1 MAWTF
6 FLYILGVKTKTQFKE
21 KMYRFLTYVPD
32 IDSALNDFWNVNEHK
47 VKFWYKDRQKDDD
60 IIISASPEFLLKP
73 ICERLGIKNL
83 MASKV
88 DKHTGLYDGE
98 NCWGEEK
105 VKRLYEKFPNA
116 KCEEFY
122 SDSLSDTPLA
132 ELADKAMIIRENELI
147 EFANKCKYDSYSKD
161 KIVKLTA
168 DIDVSGSD
176 FKGISYFA
184 GTFDGGSHIISGFNV
199 DYKGSD
205 FGFFRYIAE
214 SGFITNL
221 NISGSINVTG
231 SQENIGGIAGV
242 NKGVINESSFSGKVN
257 ASTAT
262 GAIAGYNHENA
273 KIVSCTSDADI
284 LATNQTGGIAGVN
297 DGLISSCTSK
307 SRVNTQELDT
317 TLDIGGVDVG
327 TLNLTQNVI
336 DRNDMGGIA
345 GESTG
350 IISDCVNYGKI
361 GFAHTGYNV
370 GGIAGKQSGKVI
382 TCSNEGEIYGRKDVG
397 GIVGQAEPD
406 IESEYL
412 NDRVDDVQSSID
424 IINSTLNNMSSSMNN
439 ASSDVKSYTENII
452 DQYKELLDKLQDKLN
467 GNNDNDE
474 KIEDFVDDISKDI
487 ENSTVADDIHGLADT
502 VDSEIR
508 TIADSIERISAQ
520 IKNIGNTVT
529 ETMDVVTS
537 DDNYIEDIS
546 SADSA
551 QNSDGVIAKSVN
563 RGAVHGDINAG
574 GIAGTMNVEYD
585 VDPEYDLDITETTN
599 VRLRSTV
606 SDVVIYCINYGEVNS
621 KKDCAGGIVGL
632 QELGLVY
639 GSEGYGTVKSETGNY
654 AGGIAGNSAS
664 AITDSYSLCNVE
676 SEDYTG
682 GICGKGYTM
691 QNCISIPAIL
701 GDGEAKG
708 SLAGIIESDGEVS
721 TNIFVNDIYG
731 GIDDINYSGKADSA
745 SYEAVMAM
753 ENIPDG
759 FHRVTLVFKADGNVI
774 DTKNIAYNAN
784 LGVSELPSIPDK
796 DGFYAQWPENI
807 VSKPILQNTVVE
819 AEYHVWIESV
829 AGDIASQ
836 NDKPLFIAEG
846 KFYDDNKIT
855 LSKCDTDNLSGD
867 IEYSYAWKMRGTDVK
882 DKGTKTCHFY
892 IKNTL
897 GSSEVWYR
905 DNADSGWVKADAK
918 EHGSY
923 MTAEIP
929 YEADFAVIH
938 KESSNMIYYIC
949 GGAAACIIVLAVIII
964 KKRKK
969 RNK

>member
-1 MAWTF
+1 MKKYLKKRIIPAG
-6 FLYILGVKTKTQFKE
+6 LSLILIIMTVISI
-21 KMYRFLTYVPD
+21 MPINV
-32 IDSALNDFWNVNEHK
+32 SAE
-47 VKFWYKDRQKDDD
+47 
-60 IIISASPEFLLKP
+60 
-73 ICERLGIKNL
+73 
-83 MASKV
+83 
-88 DKHTGLYDGE
+88 
-98 NCWGEEK
+98 
-105 VKRLYEKFPNA
+105 
-116 KCEEFY
+116 
-122 SDSLSDTPLA
+122 DSLNVIEIS
-132 ELADKAMIIRENELI
+132 RVNELI

-221 NISGSINVTG
+221 NISGSINITG
-231 SQENIGGIAGV
+231 SQKNIGGIAGV

-487 ENSTVADDIHGLADT
+487 ENSTVADDIHGVADT

-537 DDNYIEDIS
+537 DDDYIEDIS

-784 LGVSELPSIPDK
+784 LGVSELPAIPDK
-796 DGFYAQWPENI
+796 DGYYAQWPENI

-892 IKNTL
+892 IKNTS

>member
-1 MAWTF
+1 MTMKKYLKKRIIPAG
-6 FLYILGVKTKTQFKE
+6 LSLILIIMTVISI
-21 KMYRFLTYVPD
+21 MPINV
-32 IDSALNDFWNVNEHK
+32 SAE
-47 VKFWYKDRQKDDD
+47 
-60 IIISASPEFLLKP
+60 
-73 ICERLGIKNL
+73 
-83 MASKV
+83 
-88 DKHTGLYDGE
+88 
-98 NCWGEEK
+98 
-105 VKRLYEKFPNA
+105 
-116 KCEEFY
+116 
-122 SDSLSDTPLA
+122 DSLNVIEIS
-132 ELADKAMIIRENELI
+132 RVNELI

-606 SDVVIYCINYGEVNS
+606 SDVVIYCINYGEVNL

-796 DGFYAQWPENI
+796 DGYYAQWPENI

-867 IEYSYAWKMRGTDVK
+867 IEYSYAWKMRGIDVK

-892 IKNTL
+892 IKNTS

>member
-1 MAWTF
+1 MTMKKYLKKRIIPAG
-6 FLYILGVKTKTQFKE
+6 LSLILIIMTVISI
-21 KMYRFLTYVPD
+21 MPINV
-32 IDSALNDFWNVNEHK
+32 SAENSLNVIE
-47 VKFWYKDRQKDDD
+47 
-60 IIISASPEFLLKP
+60 IS
-73 ICERLGIKNL
+73 R
-83 MASKV
+83 V
-88 DKHTGLYDGE
+88 
-98 NCWGEEK
+98 
-105 VKRLYEKFPNA
+105 
-116 KCEEFY
+116 
-122 SDSLSDTPLA
+122 
-132 ELADKAMIIRENELI
+132 NELI

-231 SQENIGGIAGV
+231 SQKNIGGIAGV

-487 ENSTVADDIHGLADT
+487 ENSTVADDIHGVADT

-537 DDNYIEDIS
+537 DDDYIEDIS

-745 SYEAVMAM
+745 SYEAVMAL
-753 ENIPDG
+753 EIIPDG

-796 DGFYAQWPENI
+796 DGYYAQWPENI

-892 IKNTL
+892 IKNTS

>member
-1 MAWTF
+1 MTMKKYLKKRIIPAG
-6 FLYILGVKTKTQFKE
+6 LSLILIIMTVISI
-21 KMYRFLTYVPD
+21 MPINV
-32 IDSALNDFWNVNEHK
+32 SAE
-47 VKFWYKDRQKDDD
+47 
-60 IIISASPEFLLKP
+60 
-73 ICERLGIKNL
+73 
-83 MASKV
+83 
-88 DKHTGLYDGE
+88 
-98 NCWGEEK
+98 
-105 VKRLYEKFPNA
+105 
-116 KCEEFY
+116 
-122 SDSLSDTPLA
+122 DSLNVIEIS
-132 ELADKAMIIRENELI
+132 RVNELI

-184 GTFDGGSHIISGFNV
+184 GTFDGGSHIISGFNI

-382 TCSNEGEIYGRKDVG
+382 TCSNGGEIYGRKDVG

-487 ENSTVADDIHGLADT
+487 ENSTVADDIHGVADT

-537 DDNYIEDIS
+537 DDDYIEDIS

-621 KKDCAGGIVGL
+621 KKDCAGGVVGL

-784 LGVSELPSIPDK
+784 LGVSELPAIPDK
-796 DGFYAQWPENI
+796 DGYYAQWPENI

-892 IKNTL
+892 IKNTS

>member
-1 MAWTF
+1 MTMKKYLKKRIIPAG
-6 FLYILGVKTKTQFKE
+6 LSLILIIMTVISI
-21 KMYRFLTYVPD
+21 MPINV
-32 IDSALNDFWNVNEHK
+32 SAE
-47 VKFWYKDRQKDDD
+47 
-60 IIISASPEFLLKP
+60 
-73 ICERLGIKNL
+73 
-83 MASKV
+83 
-88 DKHTGLYDGE
+88 
-98 NCWGEEK
+98 
-105 VKRLYEKFPNA
+105 
-116 KCEEFY
+116 
-122 SDSLSDTPLA
+122 DSLNVIEIS
-132 ELADKAMIIRENELI
+132 RVNELI

-221 NISGSINVTG
+221 NISGSINATG

-474 KIEDFVDDISKDI
+474 KIEDFVDDISKNI

>member
-1 MAWTF
+1 MTMKKYLKKRIIPAG
-6 FLYILGVKTKTQFKE
+6 LSLILIIMTVISI
-21 KMYRFLTYVPD
+21 MPINV
-32 IDSALNDFWNVNEHK
+32 SAE
-47 VKFWYKDRQKDDD
+47 
-60 IIISASPEFLLKP
+60 
-73 ICERLGIKNL
+73 
-83 MASKV
+83 
-88 DKHTGLYDGE
+88 
-98 NCWGEEK
+98 
-105 VKRLYEKFPNA
+105 
-116 KCEEFY
+116 
-122 SDSLSDTPLA
+122 DSLNVIEIS
-132 ELADKAMIIRENELI
+132 RVNELI

-452 DQYKELLDKLQDKLN
+452 DQYNELLDKLQDKLN

-537 DDNYIEDIS
+537 DDDYIEDIS

-563 RGAVHGDINAG
+563 RGAVHGDINVG

-796 DGFYAQWPENI
+796 DGYYAQWPENI

-892 IKNTL
+892 IKNTS

>member
-1 MAWTF
+1 MTMKKYLKKRIIPAG
-6 FLYILGVKTKTQFKE
+6 LSLILIIMTVISI
-21 KMYRFLTYVPD
+21 MP
-32 IDSALNDFWNVNEHK
+32 INASAE
-47 VKFWYKDRQKDDD
+47 
-60 IIISASPEFLLKP
+60 
-73 ICERLGIKNL
+73 
-83 MASKV
+83 
-88 DKHTGLYDGE
+88 
-98 NCWGEEK
+98 
-105 VKRLYEKFPNA
+105 
-116 KCEEFY
+116 
-122 SDSLSDTPLA
+122 DSLNVIEIS
-132 ELADKAMIIRENELI
+132 RVNELI

-273 KIVSCTSDADI
+273 KIVSCISDADI

-892 IKNTL
+892 IKNTS

-938 KESSNMIYYIC
+938 KESSNIIYYIC

>member
-1 MAWTF
+1 MTMKKYLKKRIIPAG
-6 FLYILGVKTKTQFKE
+6 LSLILIIMTVISI
-21 KMYRFLTYVPD
+21 MPINV
-32 IDSALNDFWNVNEHK
+32 SAE
-47 VKFWYKDRQKDDD
+47 
-60 IIISASPEFLLKP
+60 
-73 ICERLGIKNL
+73 
-83 MASKV
+83 
-88 DKHTGLYDGE
+88 
-98 NCWGEEK
+98 
-105 VKRLYEKFPNA
+105 
-116 KCEEFY
+116 
-122 SDSLSDTPLA
+122 DSLNVIEIS
-132 ELADKAMIIRENELI
+132 RVNELI

-474 KIEDFVDDISKDI
+474 KLEDFIDDISKDI
-487 ENSTVADDIHGLADT
+487 ENSTVADDIHGVADT

-537 DDNYIEDIS
+537 DDDYIEDIS

-796 DGFYAQWPENI
+796 DGYYAQWPENI

-892 IKNTL
+892 IKNTS

>member
-1 MAWTF
+1 MTMKKYLKKRIIPAG
-6 FLYILGVKTKTQFKE
+6 LSLILIIMTVISI
-21 KMYRFLTYVPD
+21 MPINV
-32 IDSALNDFWNVNEHK
+32 SAE
-47 VKFWYKDRQKDDD
+47 
-60 IIISASPEFLLKP
+60 
-73 ICERLGIKNL
+73 
-83 MASKV
+83 
-88 DKHTGLYDGE
+88 
-98 NCWGEEK
+98 
-105 VKRLYEKFPNA
+105 
-116 KCEEFY
+116 
-122 SDSLSDTPLA
+122 DSLNVIEIS
-132 ELADKAMIIRENELI
+132 RVNELI

-487 ENSTVADDIHGLADT
+487 ENSTVADDIHGVADT

-537 DDNYIEDIS
+537 DDDYIEDIS

-796 DGFYAQWPENI
+796 DGYYAQWPENI

-829 AGDIASQ
+829 AGDIALQ

-892 IKNTL
+892 IKNTS

>member
-1 MAWTF
+1 MTMKKYLKKRIIPAG
-6 FLYILGVKTKTQFKE
+6 LSLILIIMTVISI
-21 KMYRFLTYVPD
+21 MPINV
-32 IDSALNDFWNVNEHK
+32 SAE
-47 VKFWYKDRQKDDD
+47 
-60 IIISASPEFLLKP
+60 
-73 ICERLGIKNL
+73 
-83 MASKV
+83 
-88 DKHTGLYDGE
+88 
-98 NCWGEEK
+98 
-105 VKRLYEKFPNA
+105 
-116 KCEEFY
+116 
-122 SDSLSDTPLA
+122 DSLNVIEIS
-132 ELADKAMIIRENELI
+132 RVNELI

-474 KIEDFVDDISKDI
+474 KIEYFVDDISKDI
-487 ENSTVADDIHGLADT
+487 ENSTVADDIHGVADT

-537 DDNYIEDIS
+537 DDDYIEDIS

-796 DGFYAQWPENI
+796 DGYYAQWPENI

-892 IKNTL
+892 IKNTS

>member
-1 MAWTF
+1 MTMKKYLKKRIIPAG
-6 FLYILGVKTKTQFKE
+6 LSLILIIMTVISI
-21 KMYRFLTYVPD
+21 MPINV
-32 IDSALNDFWNVNEHK
+32 SAE
-47 VKFWYKDRQKDDD
+47 
-60 IIISASPEFLLKP
+60 
-73 ICERLGIKNL
+73 
-83 MASKV
+83 
-88 DKHTGLYDGE
+88 
-98 NCWGEEK
+98 
-105 VKRLYEKFPNA
+105 
-116 KCEEFY
+116 
-122 SDSLSDTPLA
+122 DSLNVIEIS
-132 ELADKAMIIRENELI
+132 RVNELI

-231 SQENIGGIAGV
+231 SQKNIGGIAGV

-257 ASTAT
+257 VSTAT

-487 ENSTVADDIHGLADT
+487 ENSTVADDIHGVADT

-537 DDNYIEDIS
+537 DDDYIEDIS

-796 DGFYAQWPENI
+796 DGYYAQWPENI

-892 IKNTL
+892 IKNTS

>member
-1 MAWTF
+1 MTMKKYLKKRIIPAG
-6 FLYILGVKTKTQFKE
+6 LSLILIIMTVISI
-21 KMYRFLTYVPD
+21 MPINV
-32 IDSALNDFWNVNEHK
+32 SAEGSLNVIE
-47 VKFWYKDRQKDDD
+47 
-60 IIISASPEFLLKP
+60 IS
-73 ICERLGIKNL
+73 R
-83 MASKV
+83 V
-88 DKHTGLYDGE
+88 
-98 NCWGEEK
+98 
-105 VKRLYEKFPNA
+105 
-116 KCEEFY
+116 
-122 SDSLSDTPLA
+122 
-132 ELADKAMIIRENELI
+132 NELI

-452 DQYKELLDKLQDKLN
+452 DQYNELLDKLQDKLN

-487 ENSTVADDIHGLADT
+487 ENSTVADDIHGVADT

-537 DDNYIEDIS
+537 DDDYIEDIS

-855 LSKCDTDNLSGD
+855 LSKCDTDNLSGN

-892 IKNTL
+892 IKNTS

>member
-1 MAWTF
+1 MTMKKYLKKRIIPAG
-6 FLYILGVKTKTQFKE
+6 LSLILIIMTVISI
-21 KMYRFLTYVPD
+21 MPINV
-32 IDSALNDFWNVNEHK
+32 SAE
-47 VKFWYKDRQKDDD
+47 
-60 IIISASPEFLLKP
+60 
-73 ICERLGIKNL
+73 
-83 MASKV
+83 
-88 DKHTGLYDGE
+88 
-98 NCWGEEK
+98 
-105 VKRLYEKFPNA
+105 
-116 KCEEFY
+116 
-122 SDSLSDTPLA
+122 DSLNVIEIS
-132 ELADKAMIIRENELI
+132 RVNELI

-467 GNNDNDE
+467 GNNDE

-487 ENSTVADDIHGLADT
+487 ENSTVADDIHGVADT

-537 DDNYIEDIS
+537 DDDYIEDIS

-784 LGVSELPSIPDK
+784 LGVLELPSIPDK

-892 IKNTL
+892 IKNTS

>member
-1 MAWTF
+1 MTMKKYLKKRIIPAG
-6 FLYILGVKTKTQFKE
+6 LSLILIIMTVISI
-21 KMYRFLTYVPD
+21 MPINV
-32 IDSALNDFWNVNEHK
+32 SAE
-47 VKFWYKDRQKDDD
+47 
-60 IIISASPEFLLKP
+60 
-73 ICERLGIKNL
+73 
-83 MASKV
+83 
-88 DKHTGLYDGE
+88 
-98 NCWGEEK
+98 
-105 VKRLYEKFPNA
+105 
-116 KCEEFY
+116 
-122 SDSLSDTPLA
+122 DSLNVIEIS
-132 ELADKAMIIRENELI
+132 RVNELI

-231 SQENIGGIAGV
+231 SQKNIGGIAGV

-487 ENSTVADDIHGLADT
+487 ENSTVADDIHGVADT

-537 DDNYIEDIS
+537 DDDYIEDIS

-639 GSEGYGTVKSETGNY
+639 GSEGYGTAKSETGNY

-664 AITDSYSLCNVE
+664 AITDSYSLCHVE

-796 DGFYAQWPENI
+796 DGYYAQWPENI

-892 IKNTL
+892 IKNTS

>member
-1 MAWTF
+1 MTMKKYLKKRIIPAG
-6 FLYILGVKTKTQFKE
+6 LSLILIIMTVISI
-21 KMYRFLTYVPD
+21 MPINV
-32 IDSALNDFWNVNEHK
+32 SAE
-47 VKFWYKDRQKDDD
+47 
-60 IIISASPEFLLKP
+60 
-73 ICERLGIKNL
+73 
-83 MASKV
+83 
-88 DKHTGLYDGE
+88 
-98 NCWGEEK
+98 
-105 VKRLYEKFPNA
+105 
-116 KCEEFY
+116 
-122 SDSLSDTPLA
+122 DSLNVIEIS
-132 ELADKAMIIRENELI
+132 RVNELI

-231 SQENIGGIAGV
+231 SQKNIGGIAGV

-487 ENSTVADDIHGLADT
+487 ENSTVEDDIHGVADT

-537 DDNYIEDIS
+537 DDDYIEDIS

-796 DGFYAQWPENI
+796 DGYYAQWPENI

-892 IKNTL
+892 IKNTS

>member
-1 MAWTF
+1 MTMKKYLKKRIIPAG
-6 FLYILGVKTKTQFKE
+6 LSLILIIMTVISI
-21 KMYRFLTYVPD
+21 MPINV
-32 IDSALNDFWNVNEHK
+32 SAE
-47 VKFWYKDRQKDDD
+47 
-60 IIISASPEFLLKP
+60 
-73 ICERLGIKNL
+73 
-83 MASKV
+83 
-88 DKHTGLYDGE
+88 
-98 NCWGEEK
+98 
-105 VKRLYEKFPNA
+105 
-116 KCEEFY
+116 
-122 SDSLSDTPLA
+122 DSLNVIEIS
-132 ELADKAMIIRENELI
+132 RVNELI

-231 SQENIGGIAGV
+231 SQKNIGGIAGV

-487 ENSTVADDIHGLADT
+487 ENSTVADDIHGVADT

-537 DDNYIEDIS
+537 DDDYIEDIS

-691 QNCISIPAIL
+691 QNCISIPTIL

-745 SYEAVMAM
+745 GYEAVMAM

-796 DGFYAQWPENI
+796 DGYYAQWPENI

-819 AEYHVWIESV
+819 AEYHVWVESV

-892 IKNTL
+892 IKNTS

>member
-1 MAWTF
+1 MTMKKYLKKRIIPAG
-6 FLYILGVKTKTQFKE
+6 LSLILIIMTVISIMTIN
-21 KMYRFLTYVPD
+21 V
-32 IDSALNDFWNVNEHK
+32 SAE
-47 VKFWYKDRQKDDD
+47 
-60 IIISASPEFLLKP
+60 
-73 ICERLGIKNL
+73 
-83 MASKV
+83 
-88 DKHTGLYDGE
+88 
-98 NCWGEEK
+98 
-105 VKRLYEKFPNA
+105 
-116 KCEEFY
+116 
-122 SDSLSDTPLA
+122 DSLNVIEIS
-132 ELADKAMIIRENELI
+132 RVNELI

-231 SQENIGGIAGV
+231 SQKNIGGIAGV

-606 SDVVIYCINYGEVNS
+606 SDVVIYCINYGEVNL

-796 DGFYAQWPENI
+796 DGYYAQWPENI

-892 IKNTL
+892 IKNTS

>member
-1 MAWTF
+1 MTMKKYLKKRIIPAG
-6 FLYILGVKTKTQFKE
+6 LSLILIIMTVISI
-21 KMYRFLTYVPD
+21 MPINV
-32 IDSALNDFWNVNEHK
+32 SAE
-47 VKFWYKDRQKDDD
+47 
-60 IIISASPEFLLKP
+60 
-73 ICERLGIKNL
+73 
-83 MASKV
+83 
-88 DKHTGLYDGE
+88 
-98 NCWGEEK
+98 
-105 VKRLYEKFPNA
+105 
-116 KCEEFY
+116 
-122 SDSLSDTPLA
+122 DSLNVIEIS
-132 ELADKAMIIRENELI
+132 RVNELI

-184 GTFDGGSHIISGFNV
+184 GIFDGGSHIISGFNV

-796 DGFYAQWPENI
+796 DGYYAQWPENI

>member
-1 MAWTF
+1 MTMKKYLKKRIIPAG
-6 FLYILGVKTKTQFKE
+6 LSLILIIMTVISI
-21 KMYRFLTYVPD
+21 MPINV
-32 IDSALNDFWNVNEHK
+32 SAE
-47 VKFWYKDRQKDDD
+47 
-60 IIISASPEFLLKP
+60 
-73 ICERLGIKNL
+73 
-83 MASKV
+83 
-88 DKHTGLYDGE
+88 
-98 NCWGEEK
+98 
-105 VKRLYEKFPNA
+105 
-116 KCEEFY
+116 
-122 SDSLSDTPLA
+122 DSLNVIEIS
-132 ELADKAMIIRENELI
+132 RVNELI

-487 ENSTVADDIHGLADT
+487 ENSTVADDIHGVADT

-520 IKNIGNTVT
+520 IKNIGNTVI

-537 DDNYIEDIS
+537 DDDYIEDIS

-691 QNCISIPAIL
+691 QNCISIPTIL

-796 DGFYAQWPENI
+796 DGYYAQWPENI

>member
-1 MAWTF
+1 MTMKKYLKKRIIPAG
-6 FLYILGVKTKTQFKE
+6 LSLILIIMTVISI
-21 KMYRFLTYVPD
+21 MPINV
-32 IDSALNDFWNVNEHK
+32 SAE
-47 VKFWYKDRQKDDD
+47 
-60 IIISASPEFLLKP
+60 
-73 ICERLGIKNL
+73 
-83 MASKV
+83 
-88 DKHTGLYDGE
+88 
-98 NCWGEEK
+98 
-105 VKRLYEKFPNA
+105 
-116 KCEEFY
+116 
-122 SDSLSDTPLA
+122 DSLNVIEIS
-132 ELADKAMIIRENELI
+132 RVNELI

-487 ENSTVADDIHGLADT
+487 ENSTVADDIHGVADT

-537 DDNYIEDIS
+537 DDDYIEDIS

-563 RGAVHGDINAG
+563 RVAVHGDINAG

-892 IKNTL
+892 IKNTS

>member
-1 MAWTF
+1 MTMKKYLKKRIIPAG
-6 FLYILGVKTKTQFKE
+6 LSLILIIMTVISI
-21 KMYRFLTYVPD
+21 MPINV
-32 IDSALNDFWNVNEHK
+32 SAE
-47 VKFWYKDRQKDDD
+47 
-60 IIISASPEFLLKP
+60 
-73 ICERLGIKNL
+73 
-83 MASKV
+83 
-88 DKHTGLYDGE
+88 
-98 NCWGEEK
+98 
-105 VKRLYEKFPNA
+105 
-116 KCEEFY
+116 
-122 SDSLSDTPLA
+122 DSLNVIEIS
-132 ELADKAMIIRENELI
+132 RVNELI

-487 ENSTVADDIHGLADT
+487 ENSTVADDIHGVADT

-537 DDNYIEDIS
+537 DDDYIEDIS

-585 VDPEYDLDITETTN
+585 VDPEYDLDITEATN

-691 QNCISIPAIL
+691 QDCISIPAIL

-796 DGFYAQWPENI
+796 DGYYAQWPENI

-892 IKNTL
+892 IKNTS

>member
-1 MAWTF
+1 MTMKKYLKKRIIPAGLSLILIIMTVISIMPINVSAED
-6 FLYILGVKTKTQFKE
+6 FL
-21 KMYRFLTYVPD
+21 
-32 IDSALNDFWNVNEHK
+32 NVIE
-47 VKFWYKDRQKDDD
+47 
-60 IIISASPEFLLKP
+60 IS
-73 ICERLGIKNL
+73 R
-83 MASKV
+83 V
-88 DKHTGLYDGE
+88 
-98 NCWGEEK
+98 
-105 VKRLYEKFPNA
+105 
-116 KCEEFY
+116 
-122 SDSLSDTPLA
+122 
-132 ELADKAMIIRENELI
+132 NELI

-487 ENSTVADDIHGLADT
+487 ENSTVADDIHGVADT

-537 DDNYIEDIS
+537 DDDYIEDIS

-855 LSKCDTDNLSGD
+855 LSKCDTDNLSGN

-892 IKNTL
+892 IKNTS

>member
-1 MAWTF
+1 MTMKKYLKKRIIPAG
-6 FLYILGVKTKTQFKE
+6 LSLILIIMTVISI
-21 KMYRFLTYVPD
+21 MPINV
-32 IDSALNDFWNVNEHK
+32 SAE
-47 VKFWYKDRQKDDD
+47 
-60 IIISASPEFLLKP
+60 
-73 ICERLGIKNL
+73 
-83 MASKV
+83 
-88 DKHTGLYDGE
+88 
-98 NCWGEEK
+98 
-105 VKRLYEKFPNA
+105 
-116 KCEEFY
+116 
-122 SDSLSDTPLA
+122 DSLNVIEIS
-132 ELADKAMIIRENELI
+132 RVNELI

-221 NISGSINVTG
+221 NISGSINVTR
-231 SQENIGGIAGV
+231 SQKNIGGIAGV

-487 ENSTVADDIHGLADT
+487 ENSTVADDIHGVADT

-537 DDNYIEDIS
+537 DDDYIEDIS

-796 DGFYAQWPENI
+796 DGYYAQWPENI

-867 IEYSYAWKMRGTDVK
+867 IEYSYAWKTRGTDVK

-892 IKNTL
+892 IKNTS

>member
-1 MAWTF
+1 MTMKKYLKKRIIPAG
-6 FLYILGVKTKTQFKE
+6 LSLILIIMTVISI
-21 KMYRFLTYVPD
+21 MPINV
-32 IDSALNDFWNVNEHK
+32 SAE
-47 VKFWYKDRQKDDD
+47 
-60 IIISASPEFLLKP
+60 
-73 ICERLGIKNL
+73 
-83 MASKV
+83 
-88 DKHTGLYDGE
+88 
-98 NCWGEEK
+98 
-105 VKRLYEKFPNA
+105 
-116 KCEEFY
+116 
-122 SDSLSDTPLA
+122 DSLNVIEIS
-132 ELADKAMIIRENELI
+132 RVNELI

-242 NKGVINESSFSGKVN
+242 NKGIINESSFSGKVN

-574 GIAGTMNVEYD
+574 GIAGTINVEYD

-892 IKNTL
+892 IKNTS

>member
-1 MAWTF
+1 MTMKKYLKKRIIPAG
-6 FLYILGVKTKTQFKE
+6 LSLILIIMTVISI
-21 KMYRFLTYVPD
+21 MPINV
-32 IDSALNDFWNVNEHK
+32 SAE
-47 VKFWYKDRQKDDD
+47 
-60 IIISASPEFLLKP
+60 
-73 ICERLGIKNL
+73 
-83 MASKV
+83 
-88 DKHTGLYDGE
+88 
-98 NCWGEEK
+98 
-105 VKRLYEKFPNA
+105 
-116 KCEEFY
+116 
-122 SDSLSDTPLA
+122 DSLNVIEIS
-132 ELADKAMIIRENELI
+132 RVNELI

-487 ENSTVADDIHGLADT
+487 ENSTVADDIHGVADT

-537 DDNYIEDIS
+537 DDDYIEDIS

-892 IKNTL
+892 IKNTS

-969 RNK
+969 EISNVCQA

>member
-1 MAWTF
+1 MTMKKYLKKRIIPAG
-6 FLYILGVKTKTQFKE
+6 LSLILIIMTVISI
-21 KMYRFLTYVPD
+21 MPINV
-32 IDSALNDFWNVNEHK
+32 SAE
-47 VKFWYKDRQKDDD
+47 
-60 IIISASPEFLLKP
+60 
-73 ICERLGIKNL
+73 
-83 MASKV
+83 
-88 DKHTGLYDGE
+88 
-98 NCWGEEK
+98 
-105 VKRLYEKFPNA
+105 
-116 KCEEFY
+116 
-122 SDSLSDTPLA
+122 DSLNVIEIS
-132 ELADKAMIIRENELI
+132 RVNELI

-231 SQENIGGIAGV
+231 SQKNIGGIAGV

-487 ENSTVADDIHGLADT
+487 ENSTVADDIHGVADT

-537 DDNYIEDIS
+537 DDDYIEDIS

-585 VDPEYDLDITETTN
+585 VDPEYNLDITETTN

-796 DGFYAQWPENI
+796 DGYYAQWPENI

-892 IKNTL
+892 IKNTS

>member
-1 MAWTF
+1 MTMKKYLKKRIIPAG
-6 FLYILGVKTKTQFKE
+6 LSLILIIMTVISI
-21 KMYRFLTYVPD
+21 MPINV
-32 IDSALNDFWNVNEHK
+32 SAE
-47 VKFWYKDRQKDDD
+47 
-60 IIISASPEFLLKP
+60 
-73 ICERLGIKNL
+73 
-83 MASKV
+83 
-88 DKHTGLYDGE
+88 
-98 NCWGEEK
+98 
-105 VKRLYEKFPNA
+105 
-116 KCEEFY
+116 
-122 SDSLSDTPLA
+122 DSLNVIEIS
-132 ELADKAMIIRENELI
+132 RVNELI

-231 SQENIGGIAGV
+231 SQKNIGGIAGV

-452 DQYKELLDKLQDKLN
+452 DQYKELLGKLQDKLN

-487 ENSTVADDIHGLADT
+487 ENSTVADDIHGVADT

-537 DDNYIEDIS
+537 DDDYIEDIS

-796 DGFYAQWPENI
+796 DGYYAQWPENI

-867 IEYSYAWKMRGTDVK
+867 IEYSYVWKMRGTDVK

-892 IKNTL
+892 IKNTS

>member
-1 MAWTF
+1 MTMKKYLKKRIIPAG
-6 FLYILGVKTKTQFKE
+6 LSLILIIMTVISI
-21 KMYRFLTYVPD
+21 MPINV
-32 IDSALNDFWNVNEHK
+32 SAE
-47 VKFWYKDRQKDDD
+47 
-60 IIISASPEFLLKP
+60 
-73 ICERLGIKNL
+73 
-83 MASKV
+83 
-88 DKHTGLYDGE
+88 
-98 NCWGEEK
+98 
-105 VKRLYEKFPNA
+105 
-116 KCEEFY
+116 
-122 SDSLSDTPLA
+122 DSLNVIEIS
-132 ELADKAMIIRENELI
+132 RVNELI

-221 NISGSINVTG
+221 NISGSINITG
-231 SQENIGGIAGV
+231 SQKNIGGIAGV

-487 ENSTVADDIHGLADT
+487 ENSTVADDIHGVADT

-537 DDNYIEDIS
+537 DDDYIEDIS

-654 AGGIAGNSAS
+654 VGGIAGNSAS

-796 DGFYAQWPENI
+796 DGYYAQWPENI

-892 IKNTL
+892 IKNTS

>member
-1 MAWTF
+1 MTMKKYLKKRIIPAG
-6 FLYILGVKTKTQFKE
+6 LSLILIIMTVISI
-21 KMYRFLTYVPD
+21 MPINV
-32 IDSALNDFWNVNEHK
+32 SAE
-47 VKFWYKDRQKDDD
+47 
-60 IIISASPEFLLKP
+60 
-73 ICERLGIKNL
+73 
-83 MASKV
+83 
-88 DKHTGLYDGE
+88 
-98 NCWGEEK
+98 
-105 VKRLYEKFPNA
+105 
-116 KCEEFY
+116 
-122 SDSLSDTPLA
+122 DSLNVIEIS
-132 ELADKAMIIRENELI
+132 RVNELI

-231 SQENIGGIAGV
+231 SQKNIGGIAGV

-487 ENSTVADDIHGLADT
+487 ENSTVADDIHGVADT

-537 DDNYIEDIS
+537 DDDYIEDIS

-691 QNCISIPAIL
+691 QNCISIPTIL

-796 DGFYAQWPENI
+796 DGYYAQWPENI

-882 DKGTKTCHFY
+882 DKATKTCHFY
-892 IKNTL
+892 IKNTS

>member
-1 MAWTF
+1 MTMKKYLKKRIIPAG
-6 FLYILGVKTKTQFKE
+6 LSLILIIMTVISI
-21 KMYRFLTYVPD
+21 MPINV
-32 IDSALNDFWNVNEHK
+32 SAE
-47 VKFWYKDRQKDDD
+47 
-60 IIISASPEFLLKP
+60 
-73 ICERLGIKNL
+73 
-83 MASKV
+83 
-88 DKHTGLYDGE
+88 
-98 NCWGEEK
+98 
-105 VKRLYEKFPNA
+105 
-116 KCEEFY
+116 
-122 SDSLSDTPLA
+122 DSLNVIEIS
-132 ELADKAMIIRENELI
+132 RVNELI

-424 IINSTLNNMSSSMNN
+424 IINSTLNNMSSSMNY

-487 ENSTVADDIHGLADT
+487 ENSTVADDIHGVADT

-537 DDNYIEDIS
+537 DDDYIEDIS

-796 DGFYAQWPENI
+796 DGYYAQWPENI

-892 IKNTL
+892 IKNTS

>member
-1 MAWTF
+1 MTMKKYLKKRIIPAG
-6 FLYILGVKTKTQFKE
+6 LSLILIIMTVISI
-21 KMYRFLTYVPD
+21 MPINV
-32 IDSALNDFWNVNEHK
+32 SAE
-47 VKFWYKDRQKDDD
+47 
-60 IIISASPEFLLKP
+60 
-73 ICERLGIKNL
+73 
-83 MASKV
+83 
-88 DKHTGLYDGE
+88 
-98 NCWGEEK
+98 
-105 VKRLYEKFPNA
+105 
-116 KCEEFY
+116 
-122 SDSLSDTPLA
+122 DSLNVIEIS
-132 ELADKAMIIRENELI
+132 RVNELI

-231 SQENIGGIAGV
+231 SQKNIGGIAGV

-487 ENSTVADDIHGLADT
+487 ENSTVADDIHGVADT

-537 DDNYIEDIS
+537 DDDYIEDIS

-574 GIAGTMNVEYD
+574 GIAGTMNVEHD

-796 DGFYAQWPENI
+796 DGYYAQWPENI

-892 IKNTL
+892 IKNTS

>member
-1 MAWTF
+1 MTMKKYLKKRIIPAG
-6 FLYILGVKTKTQFKE
+6 LSLILIIMTVISI
-21 KMYRFLTYVPD
+21 MPINV
-32 IDSALNDFWNVNEHK
+32 SAE
-47 VKFWYKDRQKDDD
+47 
-60 IIISASPEFLLKP
+60 
-73 ICERLGIKNL
+73 
-83 MASKV
+83 
-88 DKHTGLYDGE
+88 
-98 NCWGEEK
+98 
-105 VKRLYEKFPNA
+105 
-116 KCEEFY
+116 
-122 SDSLSDTPLA
+122 DSLNVIEIS
-132 ELADKAMIIRENELI
+132 RVNELI

-923 MTAEIP
+923 MIAEIP

>member
-1 MAWTF
+1 MTMKKYLKKRIIPAG
-6 FLYILGVKTKTQFKE
+6 LSLILIIMTVISI
-21 KMYRFLTYVPD
+21 MPINV
-32 IDSALNDFWNVNEHK
+32 SAE
-47 VKFWYKDRQKDDD
+47 
-60 IIISASPEFLLKP
+60 
-73 ICERLGIKNL
+73 
-83 MASKV
+83 
-88 DKHTGLYDGE
+88 
-98 NCWGEEK
+98 
-105 VKRLYEKFPNA
+105 
-116 KCEEFY
+116 
-122 SDSLSDTPLA
+122 DSLNVIEIS
-132 ELADKAMIIRENELI
+132 RVNELI

-231 SQENIGGIAGV
+231 SQKNIGGIAGV

-487 ENSTVADDIHGLADT
+487 ENSTVADDIHGVADT

-537 DDNYIEDIS
+537 DDDYIEDIS

-784 LGVSELPSIPDK
+784 LGVSELPAIPDK
-796 DGFYAQWPENI
+796 DGYYAQWPENI

-892 IKNTL
+892 IKNTS

>member
-1 MAWTF
+1 MTMKKYLKKRIIPAG
-6 FLYILGVKTKTQFKE
+6 LSLILIIMTVISI
-21 KMYRFLTYVPD
+21 MPINV
-32 IDSALNDFWNVNEHK
+32 SAE
-47 VKFWYKDRQKDDD
+47 
-60 IIISASPEFLLKP
+60 
-73 ICERLGIKNL
+73 
-83 MASKV
+83 
-88 DKHTGLYDGE
+88 
-98 NCWGEEK
+98 
-105 VKRLYEKFPNA
+105 
-116 KCEEFY
+116 
-122 SDSLSDTPLA
+122 DSLNVIEIS
-132 ELADKAMIIRENELI
+132 RVNELI

-867 IEYSYAWKMRGTDVK
+867 IEYSYAWKMRGTDVR

-938 KESSNMIYYIC
+938 KESSNIIYYIC

>member
-1 MAWTF
+1 MTMKKYLKKRIIPAG
-6 FLYILGVKTKTQFKE
+6 LSLILIIMTVISI
-21 KMYRFLTYVPD
+21 MPINV
-32 IDSALNDFWNVNEHK
+32 SAE
-47 VKFWYKDRQKDDD
+47 
-60 IIISASPEFLLKP
+60 
-73 ICERLGIKNL
+73 
-83 MASKV
+83 
-88 DKHTGLYDGE
+88 
-98 NCWGEEK
+98 
-105 VKRLYEKFPNA
+105 
-116 KCEEFY
+116 
-122 SDSLSDTPLA
+122 DSLNVIEIS
-132 ELADKAMIIRENELI
+132 RVNELI

-231 SQENIGGIAGV
+231 SQKNIGGIAGV

-487 ENSTVADDIHGLADT
+487 ENSTVADDIHGVADT

-529 ETMDVVTS
+529 ETMNVVTS
-537 DDNYIEDIS
+537 DDDYIEDIS

-691 QNCISIPAIL
+691 QNCISIPTIL

-796 DGFYAQWPENI
+796 DGYYAQWPENI

-892 IKNTL
+892 IKNTS

>member
-1 MAWTF
+1 MTMKKYLKKRIIPAG
-6 FLYILGVKTKTQFKE
+6 LSLILIIMTVISI
-21 KMYRFLTYVPD
+21 MPINV
-32 IDSALNDFWNVNEHK
+32 SAE
-47 VKFWYKDRQKDDD
+47 
-60 IIISASPEFLLKP
+60 
-73 ICERLGIKNL
+73 
-83 MASKV
+83 
-88 DKHTGLYDGE
+88 
-98 NCWGEEK
+98 
-105 VKRLYEKFPNA
+105 
-116 KCEEFY
+116 
-122 SDSLSDTPLA
+122 DSLNVIEIS
-132 ELADKAMIIRENELI
+132 RVNELI

-345 GESTG
+345 GESAG

-487 ENSTVADDIHGLADT
+487 ENSTVADDIHGVADT

-537 DDNYIEDIS
+537 DDDYIEDIS

-892 IKNTL
+892 IKNTS

>member
-1 MAWTF
+1 MTMKKYLKKRIIPAG
-6 FLYILGVKTKTQFKE
+6 LSLILIIMTVISI
-21 KMYRFLTYVPD
+21 MPINV
-32 IDSALNDFWNVNEHK
+32 SAE
-47 VKFWYKDRQKDDD
+47 
-60 IIISASPEFLLKP
+60 
-73 ICERLGIKNL
+73 
-83 MASKV
+83 
-88 DKHTGLYDGE
+88 
-98 NCWGEEK
+98 
-105 VKRLYEKFPNA
+105 
-116 KCEEFY
+116 
-122 SDSLSDTPLA
+122 DSLNVIEIS
-132 ELADKAMIIRENELI
+132 RVNELI

-829 AGDIASQ
+829 DGDIASQ

-892 IKNTL
+892 IKNTS

>member
-1 MAWTF
+1 MTMKKYLKKRIIPAG
-6 FLYILGVKTKTQFKE
+6 LSLILIIMTVISI
-21 KMYRFLTYVPD
+21 MPINV
-32 IDSALNDFWNVNEHK
+32 SAE
-47 VKFWYKDRQKDDD
+47 
-60 IIISASPEFLLKP
+60 
-73 ICERLGIKNL
+73 
-83 MASKV
+83 
-88 DKHTGLYDGE
+88 
-98 NCWGEEK
+98 
-105 VKRLYEKFPNA
+105 
-116 KCEEFY
+116 
-122 SDSLSDTPLA
+122 DSLNVIEIS
-132 ELADKAMIIRENELI
+132 RVNELI

-231 SQENIGGIAGV
+231 SQKNIGGIAGV

-439 ASSDVKSYTENII
+439 ASSDVKSYIENII

-487 ENSTVADDIHGLADT
+487 ENSTVADDIHGVADT

-537 DDNYIEDIS
+537 DDDYIEDIS

-796 DGFYAQWPENI
+796 DGYYAQWPENI

-892 IKNTL
+892 IKNTS

>member
-1 MAWTF
+1 MTMKKYLKKRIIPAG
-6 FLYILGVKTKTQFKE
+6 LSLILIIMTVISI
-21 KMYRFLTYVPD
+21 MPINV
-32 IDSALNDFWNVNEHK
+32 SAE
-47 VKFWYKDRQKDDD
+47 
-60 IIISASPEFLLKP
+60 
-73 ICERLGIKNL
+73 
-83 MASKV
+83 
-88 DKHTGLYDGE
+88 
-98 NCWGEEK
+98 
-105 VKRLYEKFPNA
+105 
-116 KCEEFY
+116 
-122 SDSLSDTPLA
+122 DSLNVIEIS
-132 ELADKAMIIRENELI
+132 RVNELI

-487 ENSTVADDIHGLADT
+487 ENSTVADDIHGVADT

-537 DDNYIEDIS
+537 DDDYIEDIS

-621 KKDCAGGIVGL
+621 KKDCAGGVVGL

-784 LGVSELPSIPDK
+784 LGVSELPAIPDK
-796 DGFYAQWPENI
+796 DGYYAQWPENI

-836 NDKPLFIAEG
+836 NDKPFFIAEG

-892 IKNTL
+892 IKNTS

>member
-1 MAWTF
+1 MTMKKYLKKRIIPAG
-6 FLYILGVKTKTQFKE
+6 LSLILIIMIVISI
-21 KMYRFLTYVPD
+21 MPINV
-32 IDSALNDFWNVNEHK
+32 SAE
-47 VKFWYKDRQKDDD
+47 
-60 IIISASPEFLLKP
+60 
-73 ICERLGIKNL
+73 
-83 MASKV
+83 
-88 DKHTGLYDGE
+88 
-98 NCWGEEK
+98 
-105 VKRLYEKFPNA
+105 
-116 KCEEFY
+116 
-122 SDSLSDTPLA
+122 DSLNVIEIS
-132 ELADKAMIIRENELI
+132 RVNELI

-231 SQENIGGIAGV
+231 SQENIGGIVGV

-350 IISDCVNYGKI
+350 IISDCINYGKI

-487 ENSTVADDIHGLADT
+487 ENSTVADDIHGVADT

-537 DDNYIEDIS
+537 DDDYIEDIS

-574 GIAGTMNVEYD
+574 GIAGTMNIEYD

-796 DGFYAQWPENI
+796 DGYYAQWPENI

-892 IKNTL
+892 IKNTS

-949 GGAAACIIVLAVIII
+949 GGAAACIIVFAVIII